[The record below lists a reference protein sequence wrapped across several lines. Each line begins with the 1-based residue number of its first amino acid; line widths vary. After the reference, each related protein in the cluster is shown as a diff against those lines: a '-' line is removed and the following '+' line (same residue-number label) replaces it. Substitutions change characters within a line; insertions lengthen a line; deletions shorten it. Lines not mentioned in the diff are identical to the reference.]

1 MIAEQKLHRLK
12 DQLRKDLLDIAK
24 IEEQIEH
31 VETELENSYRDR
43 EEMRMIRK
51 GMLNV
56 LEEVLYKQAI
66 NIVKEEEDIEKLEAQ
81 LKENTTKNI

>member
-1 MIAEQKLHRLK
+1 
-12 DQLRKDLLDIAK
+12 
-24 IEEQIEH
+24 
-31 VETELENSYRDR
+31 
-43 EEMRMIRK
+43 MIRK

-56 LEEVLYKQAI
+56 LEEVLHKQAI